1 MDHRLV
7 RRKSLS
13 TGLFCAAIVVAASL
27 SHAAVAGQD
36 DFPDSDSCAQRIR
49 TVDDQADQD
58 VRIAND
64 DIARLRR
71 ELVASSTS
79 NTVDP
84 AIEAQLAAALSSK
97 KETLQD
103 QHSTLN
109 GIRAQCDLLRAAER
123 RAARS
128 ASDSALDR

>member
-1 MDHRLV
+1 V
-7 RRKSLS
+7 S
-13 TGLFCAAIVVAASL
+13 FPCAT
-27 SHAAVAGQD
+27 VAGQD
-36 DFPDSDSCAQRIR
+36 DFSDSDSCAQRIR

-71 ELVASSTS
+71 ELVASSRS
-79 NTVDP
+79 NTGDP
-84 AIEAQLAAALSSK
+84 AIEAQLAAARLSK

-103 QHSTLN
+103 QHSVLN

-123 RAARS
+123 EAAGS
-128 ASDSALDR
+128 ASDSALGR